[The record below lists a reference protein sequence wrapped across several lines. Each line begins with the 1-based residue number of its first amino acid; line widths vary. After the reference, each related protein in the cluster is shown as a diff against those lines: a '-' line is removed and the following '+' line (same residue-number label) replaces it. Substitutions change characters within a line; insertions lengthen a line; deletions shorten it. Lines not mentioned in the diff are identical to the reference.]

1 MCGKLFTG
9 GTRPTDSEEAVQPSL
24 LVYSPNCSCCHQFF
38 LQKRPKWYNRR
49 AMEHQAL
56 PAAPEPETPIADQ
69 QSWGLTF
76 QAMELDNL
84 LMRHARWATSLASV
98 ASDVET
104 QWWLSARDVEAA
116 HLPAAL
122 GIINKIDRMRAGMVD
137 EALRVAE
144 IVRGVPRS
152 RMNVTVKD
160 SNVVVAPTDRRI
172 GQAR

>member
-1 MCGKLFTG
+1 MESQVL
-9 GTRPTDSEEAVQPSL
+9 
-24 LVYSPNCSCCHQFF
+24 
-38 LQKRPKWYNRR
+38 R
-49 AMEHQAL
+49 AT
-56 PAAPEPETPIADQ
+56 PESETPIADQ
-69 QSWGLTF
+69 ESWALTF
-76 QAMELDNL
+76 QAMELDNI

-104 QWWLSARDVEAA
+104 QWWLSVKNVEAA

-152 RMNVTVKD
+152 RMNVTVRD
-160 SNVVVAPTDRRI
+160 SNVLLTPTDRR
-172 GQAR
+172 QEKAT

>member
-1 MCGKLFTG
+1 
-9 GTRPTDSEEAVQPSL
+9 
-24 LVYSPNCSCCHQFF
+24 
-38 LQKRPKWYNRR
+38 
-49 AMEHQAL
+49 MEDQAL
-56 PAAPEPETPIADQ
+56 RVVPEPETPIADQ
-69 QSWGLTF
+69 ESWGLTF

-104 QWWLSARDVEAA
+104 QWWLSARNVEAA

-144 IVRGVPRS
+144 IIRAVPKS
-152 RMNVTVKD
+152 RMNVTVRD
-160 SNVVVAPTDRRI
+160 SNVLLTPTDRR
-172 GQAR
+172 QEKAT

>member
-1 MCGKLFTG
+1 
-9 GTRPTDSEEAVQPSL
+9 
-24 LVYSPNCSCCHQFF
+24 
-38 LQKRPKWYNRR
+38 
-49 AMEHQAL
+49 
-56 PAAPEPETPIADQ
+56 
-69 QSWGLTF
+69 
-76 QAMELDNL
+76 MELDNI

-104 QWWLSARDVEAA
+104 QWWLSVKNVEAA

-152 RMNVTVKD
+152 RMNVTVRD
-160 SNVVVAPTDRRI
+160 SNVLLTPTDRR
-172 GQAR
+172 QEKAT